1 MIVHSVVVAA
11 DGRERSDRKCMTS
24 QHGTTAIRMTF
35 TDLTRSFSGASLLGM
50 NGGYS
55 NEIIVHLPENVE
67 YVGDE
72 YFYGFTVDD
81 KPVYRIIIWRNPRN
95 SYDVRPQ
102 LLADDSCPVLDWK
115 YKE

>member
-1 MIVHSVVVAA
+1 MHDITALYYCNPYDLHRPDSFIF
-11 DGRERSDRKCMTS
+11 GRKPIGDEW
-24 QHGTTAIRMTF
+24 
-35 TDLTRSFSGASLLGM
+35 
-50 NGGYS
+50 GYS